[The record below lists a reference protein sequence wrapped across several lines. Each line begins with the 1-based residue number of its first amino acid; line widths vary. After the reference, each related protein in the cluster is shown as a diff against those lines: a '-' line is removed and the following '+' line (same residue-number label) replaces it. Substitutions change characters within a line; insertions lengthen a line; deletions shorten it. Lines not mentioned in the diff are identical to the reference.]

1 MNLIS
6 HDNINN
12 NNNLNNNEEI
22 KIITD
27 NYISAN
33 TGKIKTKVKNYY
45 RSNINLG
52 ENISNIKNASNP
64 QINIINNNH
73 IYNNN
78 IIKYS
83 VFTKGKKNVKIK
95 ENILSYH
102 KSANNNGI
110 FLLMNKDK
118 KDGVYPIK
126 NFLNKDNNETE
137 EDNLIIQDLD
147 ETPKKDIDVV
157 KIMPNELINNFN
169 KELDGFL
176 KNE

>member
-1 MNLIS
+1 MQVYELVVNE
-6 HDNINN
+6 
-12 NNNLNNNEEI
+12 LNATNG
-22 KIITD
+22 
-27 NYISAN
+27 SLFVSN

-45 RSNINLG
+45 RSNTNLG
-52 ENISNIKNASNP
+52 ENISDIIPPSNP

-78 IIKYS
+78 IVKYS
-83 VFTKGKKNVKIK
+83 FFTKGKKNVKVK
-95 ENILSYH
+95 DNILSYH

-126 NFLNKDNNETE
+126 NFMNKDNNETE
-137 EDNLIIQDLD
+137 EDDLIIQDLD

-169 KELDGFL
+169 KELNGFL